1 MTPIQADVRL
11 FTTDSM
17 ETPTASR
24 PRRTPRRAS
33 VESTPFGCEAP
44 TVRPRRSTR
53 KASITSTKSSFNT
66 TFITQLTGKN
76 WKTDTQIRNW
86 IICGDVLDYLKGWKS
101 QYLDNASH
109 AWSLQNMLDI
119 DISKWAQRIPKIMEH
134 RPVVEAFRMA
144 ADTTGWSP
152 TEILCQRA
160 RFIVDKDQGNMLPRD
175 SSRIAWSYEVVIRLL
190 FAVLYDLINDR
201 EGFCSKMLGPLN
213 AQWDFPWTPAETK
226 LEEYVGSNLHV
237 ALWLTFP
244 YQACR
249 F

>member
-1 MTPIQADVRL
+1 
-11 FTTDSM
+11 
-17 ETPTASR
+17 
-24 PRRTPRRAS
+24 
-33 VESTPFGCEAP
+33 
-44 TVRPRRSTR
+44 
-53 KASITSTKSSFNT
+53 
-66 TFITQLTGKN
+66 
-76 WKTDTQIRNW
+76 
-86 IICGDVLDYLKGWKS
+86 
-101 QYLDNASH
+101 
-109 AWSLQNMLDI
+109 MLDI

-226 LEEYVGSNLHV
+226 LEELADFESHSLPQEHDEDLDRSSRGLSTIDEEEEGFVKVSEPADKDKAAGDNADDNDEDNAIDTGELGDEDEFSLSEHSEHSSRSFTAHEPDISDREDAYEARNPDAVRQHIE
-237 ALWLTFP
+237 
-244 YQACR
+244 
-249 F
+249 